1 MLSHLNPW
9 NTPWKLDQIHQG
21 SVSHFKHGHQGDF
34 QHLGSWKGRM
44 VSTGELWIGS
54 PFNMTDE
61 GKFYIIYI
69 HIKYII
75 FVSEE
80 WGANSFVWRMF
91 VVKLVRTNRIPGVQV
106 AIGNIKR
113 SQAIARVDYVLCQLI
128 SWYRQT
134 FFEVQYHFAFISAAC
149 IYIYIERES
158 TYHGYVCIYICK
170 WYEVFLLWTVKVS
183 FGVSTGPPPSDNCR
197 ILLTGM
203 TQLLVLFTE
212 NPCMFMVFI
221 TKRCVISMIFLG
233 NLRLN
238 MCRLVVFPFSQK
250 FITWNFQ
257 ATSPSSWVNPLC
269 SERAPLWWFPSRQP

>member
-1 MLSHLNPW
+1 
-9 NTPWKLDQIHQG
+9 
-21 SVSHFKHGHQGDF
+21 
-34 QHLGSWKGRM
+34 M

-128 SWYRQT
+128 S
-134 FFEVQYHFAFISAAC
+134 
-149 IYIYIERES
+149 
-158 TYHGYVCIYICK
+158 
-170 WYEVFLLWTVKVS
+170 
-183 FGVSTGPPPSDNCR
+183 
-197 ILLTGM
+197 
-203 TQLLVLFTE
+203 
-212 NPCMFMVFI
+212 
-221 TKRCVISMIFLG
+221 
-233 NLRLN
+233 
-238 MCRLVVFPFSQK
+238 
-250 FITWNFQ
+250 
-257 ATSPSSWVNPLC
+257 
-269 SERAPLWWFPSRQP
+269 

>member
-149 IYIYIERES
+149 IYI
-158 TYHGYVCIYICK
+158 
-170 WYEVFLLWTVKVS
+170 
-183 FGVSTGPPPSDNCR
+183 
-197 ILLTGM
+197 
-203 TQLLVLFTE
+203 
-212 NPCMFMVFI
+212 
-221 TKRCVISMIFLG
+221 
-233 NLRLN
+233 
-238 MCRLVVFPFSQK
+238 
-250 FITWNFQ
+250 
-257 ATSPSSWVNPLC
+257 
-269 SERAPLWWFPSRQP
+269 